1 MESASISLASM
12 RLRALTTCLMVAV
25 VWTSCGGVTD
35 LFKQY
40 EYEEET
46 YLSLDGSATLYVNS
60 SIPALNALR
69 GSSFNPASDAVLDKG
84 AISAFFTGPGV
95 TVTRVTF
102 SSRNNRNYVHVRM
115 DVEDVRK
122 LHESRPFNW
131 SRYAFSQQNDL
142 MVYRQT
148 IGAVANGQSRGTWQG
163 DEVVAFRMHIPSKVP
178 YHNAGAE
185 NLKRGNILVW
195 EQALADRMAGV
206 PLEID
211 ARMETQSILYRTLA
225 LFGVTM
231 VVVAALFAGVIWR
244 IVRAGGRRNLEGRVH
259 GGRVSPVGRVSQGG
273 RVRGQVGPDGPE
285 R

>member
-1 MESASISLASM
+1 
-12 RLRALTTCLMVAV
+12 MVAV

-178 YHNAGAE
+178 YHNAGAD

-244 IVRAGGRRNLEGRVH
+244 IVRAGGRRNMEGQ
-259 GGRVSPVGRVSQGG
+259 VGRVSQVG
-273 RVRGQVGPDGPE
+273 RVGGQVGPDGPE

>member
-12 RLRALTTCLMVAV
+12 RLSALTTCVMLAV
-25 VWTSCGGVTD
+25 VSTVAMSSCGGGVTD

-69 GSSFNPASDAVLDKG
+69 GSTFNPAPDAVLDKG
-84 AISAFFTGPGV
+84 AISAFFSGPGV

-102 SSRNNRNYVHVRM
+102 SVRNNRNYVHVRM
-115 DVEDVRK
+115 DVDDVRT
-122 LHESRPFNW
+122 LHASRPFSW
-131 SRYAFSQQNDL
+131 SRYAFSHKDDL
-142 MVYRQT
+142 MIYLQNV
-148 IGAVANGQSRGTWQG
+148 GAAAKGESGITWQG

-178 YHNAGAE
+178 YHNAGAD

-195 EQALADRMAGV
+195 EQSLADRLAGV

-211 ARMETQSILYRTLA
+211 ARMDTQSILYRTLA
-225 LFGVTM
+225 LFGV
-231 VVVAALFAGVIWR
+231 VIVLVGALFVGVISW
-244 IVRAGGRRNLEGRVH
+244 IKRAGERR
-259 GGRVSPVGRVSQGG
+259 GRVSQVSRVGQ
-273 RVRGQVGPDGPE
+273 VRGQVGTDRPD

>member
-1 MESASISLASM
+1 MLAV
-12 RLRALTTCLMVAV
+12 AL
-25 VWTSCGGVTD
+25 TSCGGGVTD
-35 LFKQY
+35 FFKQY

-69 GSSFNPASDAVLDKG
+69 GSTFNAAPDAVLDEG
-84 AISAFFTGPGV
+84 AISAFFNGPGV
-95 TVTRVTF
+95 AVTRVTF
-102 SSRNNRNYVHVRM
+102 SARNDRNYIHVRM

-131 SRYAFSQQNDL
+131 SRYAMSQTNDL
-142 MVYRQT
+142 MLYLQNV
-148 IGAVANGQSRGTWQG
+148 GPAANGQSGVTWQG

-178 YHNAGAE
+178 YHNAGAD

-195 EQALADRMAGV
+195 EQSLADRLAGV

-225 LFGVTM
+225 LFGVTI
-231 VVVAALFAGVIWR
+231 VLVGALFVGVICWLL
-244 IVRAGGRRNLEGRVH
+244 RAGARRSQLRQVSRV
-259 GGRVSPVGRVSQGG
+259 V
-273 RVRGQVGPDGPE
+273 GQVETDRPE